1 MTGIWIQIQ
10 KIGINFN
17 MKFSGSKYVNN
28 MNDWCWSNWPFHKR
42 RQRRRRVFNLQ
53 HVFNVLH
60 CYCYLV
66 KPLSGCDA
74 KIYARA
80 HTQSFKWTRQW
91 RVCKMRVRVFMCNR
105 RMAKVQMSCSDCRW
119 YIRNPLVVFSLSLRF
134 VSFDFILFILQYN
147 WSGNDKKR
155 QSTTDTHKRQRR
167 NVPKVIEL
175 SHNKYYIEAGKLSGQ
190 SHTHTRT

>member
-1 MTGIWIQIQ
+1 MTGIWIRIQ

-28 MNDWCWSNWPFHKR
+28 MNDWCWSNW
-42 RQRRRRVFNLQ
+42 QRRRRVFNLQ

-80 HTQSFKWTRQW
+80 RTHNHSNERANGGYVKCVCVCLCVIGVWLRCKCHVQIADDTYEIRWSF
-91 RVCKMRVRVFMCNR
+91 F
-105 RMAKVQMSCSDCRW
+105 
-119 YIRNPLVVFSLSLRF
+119 PSLSLRF

-155 QSTTDTHKRQRR
+155 QSTTDTHKRLRR

-190 SHTHTRT
+190 SHTHTHAHEK

>member
-1 MTGIWIQIQ
+1 MTGIWIRIQ

-28 MNDWCWSNWPFHKR
+28 MNDWCWSNWPFHKRRR

-91 RVCKMRVRVFMCNR
+91 RVCKMRVRVFMWYR

-119 YIRNPLVVFSLSLRF
+119 YIRNPLVVFSLSLC
-134 VSFDFILFILQYN
+134 VSFRLILFCLFYN
-147 WSGNDKKR
+147 IIEVEMIKR
-155 QSTTDTHKRQRR
+155 DSQQRTR
-167 NVPKVIEL
+167 TKGSDEM
-175 SHNKYYIEAGKLSGQ
+175 SQKLSNC
-190 SHTHTRT
+190 RTINITLRRGS